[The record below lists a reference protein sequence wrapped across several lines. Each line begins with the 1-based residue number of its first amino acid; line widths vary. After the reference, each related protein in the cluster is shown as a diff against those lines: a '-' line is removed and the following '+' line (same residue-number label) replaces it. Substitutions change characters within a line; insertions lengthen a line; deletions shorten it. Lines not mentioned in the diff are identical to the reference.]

1 MATQTVYNPPGSIAT
16 VSDGV
21 VVNPTN
27 AQNSDGSAV
36 PMALGRM
43 ADALVSE
50 VRGKYGTM
58 ASRGGVFMAA
68 KSSAA
73 DAIPIVTTT
82 SASTFALNN
91 PLGSGKMV
99 EVIRFVLNLL
109 DTGAAPATANVVGF
123 SIINTVTNA
132 TSAITKIPDPV
143 TAGGHAVNLL
153 GVAPSASVCS
163 AITFASALTVAA
175 NWGIPMFSF
184 PASFVPT
191 VGGFPVPMFYDF
203 DGTLMV
209 PPGFCITLV
218 ASTAWGANT
227 TIPSITWLEHLL

>member
-1 MATQTVYNPPGSIAT
+1 MTTQSPYTPSGMN
-16 VSDGV
+16 
-21 VVNPTN
+21 
-27 AQNSDGSAV
+27 
-36 PMALGRM
+36 
-43 ADALVSE
+43 ADAIVINPALTQNTDSTPLVLGAGRAGEQLTSDIH
-50 VRGKYGTM
+50 GKYGVM

-68 KSSAA
+68 ASSAA
-73 DAIPIVTTT
+73 VAIPIVTTT

-91 PLGSGKMV
+91 PSGSGKNV
-99 EVIRFVLNLL
+99 ELIRFVLNLL
-109 DTGAAPATANVVGF
+109 DTGTAPTTANVIGF
-123 SIINTVTNA
+123 SIVPPANA

-143 TAGGHAVNLL
+143 TAGGHATLL
-153 GVAPSASVCS
+153 GGAAPVASVCS

-203 DGTLMV
+203 AGSVIV
-209 PPGFCITLV
+209 PPGWTITLT

-227 TIPSITWLEHLL
+227 TIPSLTWAEYLV